1 MNNSM
6 GYSFPIVI
14 GVVIAAV
21 CITQNNY
28 GGAIF
33 AVVVGAG
40 VSLALRFKSRRK

>member
-1 MNNSM
+1 MKNTVGHSL
-6 GYSFPIVI
+6 PVVI

-21 CITQNNY
+21 AITQENY

-40 VSLALRFKSRRK
+40 FSVALGIKSRRK